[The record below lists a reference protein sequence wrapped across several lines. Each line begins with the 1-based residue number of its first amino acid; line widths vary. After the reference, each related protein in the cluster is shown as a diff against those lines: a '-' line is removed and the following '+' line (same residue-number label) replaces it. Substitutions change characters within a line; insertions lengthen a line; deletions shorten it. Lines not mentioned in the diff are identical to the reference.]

1 MSEIKEV
8 YKTKKL
14 RSIYIS
20 IAFFAFVVVLTGVL
34 FFYNSHL
41 DKQNTMTQSE
51 ITQKENSIKEK
62 KENKSIQIYE
72 LYVLNKNVLE
82 RLDKNSQIV
91 SFMNHLQEISQ
102 EYNLQFEWFNYS
114 NGILSLDT
122 ITVSDDNGLD
132 YQKASKF
139 IEWYRNNEES
149 LFNLAFIETITT
161 IEDREKFN
169 IKLELK

>member
-8 YKTKKL
+8 YKIKKL
-14 RSIYIS
+14 RSIYVS
-20 IAFFAFVVVLTGVL
+20 IGFFAFVVVLTGVL

-41 DKQNTMTQSE
+41 DKQTTLLQNE

-62 KENKSIQIYE
+62 KENKAIQIYE
-72 LYVLNKNVLE
+72 LYILNKKVLE

-91 SFMNHLQEISQ
+91 SFLNHIEEITQ
-102 EYNLQFEWFNYS
+102 KYNVVFEGFNYS
-114 NGILSLDT
+114 NGMLSLDA
-122 ITVSDDNGLD
+122 ITVSDDNGFD

-139 IEWYRNNEES
+139 IEGYRNDEES
-149 LFNLAFIETITT
+149 LFNLGFIETITT
-161 IEDREKFN
+161 IEDKEKFN